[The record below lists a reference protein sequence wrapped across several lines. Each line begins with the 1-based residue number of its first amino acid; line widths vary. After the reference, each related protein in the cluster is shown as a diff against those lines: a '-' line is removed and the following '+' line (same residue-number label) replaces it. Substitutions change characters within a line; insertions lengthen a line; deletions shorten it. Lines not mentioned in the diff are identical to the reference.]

1 MDIKQEDIKQE
12 DLIKFWAWC
21 GWTQYPTGR
30 DHFHYE
36 QTKKVMD
43 WIAPR
48 GHFGNMGYLPRLEL
62 TEIYEYAIP
71 KLQKEGLAVTLIAYA
86 GSRFNA
92 RIIVSSFRNLQEL
105 ANESADSPTEALY
118 NAILKVI
125 DNKVK
130 P

>member
-1 MDIKQEDIKQE
+1 MNIKQE
-12 DLIKFWAWC
+12 DLIRFWNWV
-21 GWTQYPTGR
+21 GLNFKYSR
-30 DHFHYE
+30 
-36 QTKKVMD
+36 
-43 WIAPR
+43 APE
-48 GHFGNMGYLPRLEL
+48 LEL
-62 TEIYEYAIP
+62 DLIYRYAIP

-125 DNKVK
+125 ENETNKS
-130 P
+130 

>member
-1 MDIKQEDIKQE
+1 MDIKQEDS
-12 DLIKFWAWC
+12 IKFWAWC

-71 KLQKEGLAVTLIAYA
+71 KLQNMGLAITLIAFEES
-86 GSRFNA
+86 GFNV
-92 RIIVSSFRNLQEL
+92 RIVTVVPRTLTEL
-105 ANESADSPTEALY
+105 ADERANTPTEALY
-118 NAILKVI
+118 NAIMKVI
-125 DNKVK
+125 DNEVK
-130 P
+130 

>member
-1 MDIKQEDIKQE
+1 MDIKRSDK
-12 DLIKFWAWC
+12 LKLWRYC
-21 GWTQYPTGR
+21 GFELNRLQYTDGDYQYNVDAHLWT
-30 DHFHYE
+30 
-36 QTKKVMD
+36 
-43 WIAPR
+43 A
-48 GHFGNMGYLPRLEL
+48 LPICLDTL
-62 TEIYEYAIP
+62 YKYAIP
-71 KLQKEGLAVTLIAYA
+71 KLQKEGLAITLIAYA

-130 P
+130 T